1 VDQFNRAGNKV
12 RERVGLLFA
21 DGSMLLLPE
30 GTTVATAKTE
40 AEEHDLG
47 DPEAKTQVLSV
58 IVTVVQLH

>member
-1 VDQFNRAGNKV
+1 M